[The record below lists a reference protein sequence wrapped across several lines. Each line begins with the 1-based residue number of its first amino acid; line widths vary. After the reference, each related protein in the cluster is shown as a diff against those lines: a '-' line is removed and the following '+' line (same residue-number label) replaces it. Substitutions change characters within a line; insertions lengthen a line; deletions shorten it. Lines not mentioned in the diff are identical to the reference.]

1 MSMIA
6 GGVRLALQHFGLDL
20 KLCSALN
27 SSKEDLYMKKL
38 NAVLY
43 KVEKF
48 IGKIFLAVTS
58 ILIFYSAISRF
69 LGYPANW
76 AVDISLILFAYSA
89 FIAADVAWT
98 EDKMMRVDLFV
109 KKLPERIQ
117 ALVQRINYLLIIAFD
132 IYFLVWGIYI
142 TYSMRFRKVGGF
154 HNLSYS
160 ILALSVPIGAAL
172 LLRTSIMKFVKEL
185 RKGRNNK

>member
-1 MSMIA
+1 M
-6 GGVRLALQHFGLDL
+6 R
-20 KLCSALN
+20 
-27 SSKEDLYMKKL
+27 KL

-43 KVEKF
+43 KVEKL
-48 IGKIFLAVTS
+48 IGKIFLAATS
-58 ILIFYSAISRF
+58 TLIFYSAISRF

-117 ALVQRINYLLIIAFD
+117 SLVQKINYLLIIAFNV
-132 IYFLVWGIYI
+132 YFLVWGVYI

-154 HNLSYS
+154 HSLSYS
-160 ILALSVPIGAAL
+160 IVALSVPIGATM
-172 LLRTSIMKFVKEL
+172 LLRTSLIKFIQEL
-185 RKGRNNK
+185 RKGRKSK